1 MVTTIKNSKA
11 PKLYICNLV
20 TQPGE
25 TDDFK
30 VSDHIQVLDEYLGEG
45 TINMVLANDVE
56 IPKELVL
63 KYATEEQKDPVL
75 LDEDVLKK

>member
-56 IPKELVL
+56 IPKELV
-63 KYATEEQKDPVL
+63 
-75 LDEDVLKK
+75 